1 MKARIILFALV
12 ASIATTMVT
21 AQNEQARMKQIRE
34 AYAGR
39 LALMQ
44 DRPYDDGA
52 PFNEVTTTVTNNLP
66 GSGIC
71 TSNKHFYFTQ
81 PDFMESEDEE
91 GEFDATLYS
100 TLYYATSINVYA
112 GTHHY
117 IWEFLWD
124 AETGDPMFAM
134 LVMKEGSE
142 KDSAQKEYRF
152 YLDKGKVFKAVPD
165 VALWPDPEQDFL
177 APYFRDLDTVP
188 AIMAKQCAVLDALLD
203 GVVVSNK

>member
-12 ASIATTMVT
+12 ASIATTMAT

-112 GTHHY
+112 
-117 IWEFLWD
+117 
-124 AETGDPMFAM
+124 
-134 LVMKEGSE
+134 VKEGSE

-188 AIMAKQCAVLDALLD
+188 AIMAKQCTILDALLEN
-203 GVVVSNK
+203 VVVSNK

>member
-12 ASIATTMVT
+12 ASIATTMAT

-142 KDSAQKEYRF
+142 KGEGVQSGPRRC
-152 YLDKGKVFKAVPD
+152 L
-165 VALWPDPEQDFL
+165 VARPRAGFS
-177 APYFRDLDTVP
+177 R
-188 AIMAKQCAVLDALLD
+188 ALLQRPRHRARNN
-203 GVVVSNK
+203 GQAVHHSGRTA